1 MLDELVA
8 GKISISLV
16 GAGPAELLLMKSV
29 SGVEKSRADIVANCK
44 LFKTWGIKA
53 KFSKFRKT
61 SMTSKQLQKIYLF
74 LQ

>member
-1 MLDELVA
+1 MALPHCHVAVHLMLDELVA

-44 LFKTWGIKA
+44 LFKT
-53 KFSKFRKT
+53 
-61 SMTSKQLQKIYLF
+61 
-74 LQ
+74 